1 MEPQALS
8 DEIRTKGKRT
18 SSRCP
23 GAERRDIDTSPRL
36 GEPVRISQQHPRICE
51 EVVGERDR
59 LSLLKVC
66 VGRHDQVAGCFGL
79 VNEDPDEVLDLLDPV
94 IDSAPQVEAKIE
106 SDLIVAGTPGMETAR
121 IVTDQL
127 AKTAFDRGVNVLVG
141 VSKLELS
148 GVRFFENTCQPVL
161 DPGHGIGVEQADFA
175 QHGHVGE

>member
-1 MEPQALS
+1 MS
-8 DEIRTKGKRT
+8 
-18 SSRCP
+18 
-23 GAERRDIDTSPRL
+23 
-36 GEPVRISQQHPRICE
+36 
-51 EVVGERDR
+51 ERDR
-59 LSLLKVC
+59 LRLLEVGVGRNHRVPSLLSPIHQD
-66 VGRHDQVAGCFGL
+66 GH
-79 VNEDPDEVLDLLDPV
+79 EMLDLLNSMVDGT
-94 IDSAPQVEAKIE
+94 AEVEAKIE

-141 VSKLELS
+141 VSTLELS